1 MLFRIETDLHISDLL
16 KLTND
21 VASRMSQFKV
31 ATSYVVVPCREK
43 ETGEKYDDKL
53 YFIEIPTLD
62 KLMEIINNMN
72 DFTFTI
78 TPGIES
84 PLNEWDF
91 ELVMGEEEE
100 RLYRYP
106 ILWIN

>member
-1 MLFRIETDLHISDLL
+1 MTYQIISDTSL
-16 KLTND
+16 KD

-43 ETGEKYDDKL
+43 ETGERYDDKL

-91 ELVMGEEEE
+91 EPVMGDEEEY
-100 RLYRYP
+100 LYRYP

>member
-1 MLFRIETDLHISDLL
+1 MTYQIISEEFDTSS
-16 KLTND
+16 KE
-21 VASRMSQFKV
+21 VVSRMSQFKV
-31 ATSYVVVPCREK
+31 ATSCAVVSCREK
-43 ETGEKYDDKL
+43 ETGERYDDKL

-91 ELVMGEEEE
+91 ELVMSEEEY
-100 RLYRYP
+100 LYRYP

>member
-1 MLFRIETDLHISDLL
+1 MTYQIISEEFDTSS
-16 KLTND
+16 KE
-21 VASRMSQFKV
+21 VVSRMSQFKV

-43 ETGEKYDDKL
+43 ETGERYDDKL

-62 KLMEIINNMN
+62 KLMEIINNMK

-84 PLNEWDF
+84 PLSEWDF

-100 RLYRYP
+100 YLYRYP

>member
-1 MLFRIETDLHISDLL
+1 MTYQIISEEFNVSS
-16 KLTND
+16 KD
-21 VASRMSQFKV
+21 VASRMSRFKV
-31 ATSYVVVPCREK
+31 ATSYAVVSCREK
-43 ETGEKYDDKL
+43 ETGERYDDRL
-53 YFIEIPTLD
+53 YFVEIPTLD
-62 KLMEIINNMN
+62 KLMEIINNMK
-72 DFTFTI
+72 DCTFTI

-91 ELVMGEEEE
+91 EPVMGEEEE

>member
-1 MLFRIETDLHISDLL
+1 MTYQIISEEFNTSS
-16 KLTND
+16 KD

-31 ATSYVVVPCREK
+31 ATSYAVVSCREK
-43 ETGEKYDDKL
+43 ETGERYDDKL
-53 YFIEIPTLD
+53 YFVEIPTLD

-72 DFTFTI
+72 NFTFTI

-91 ELVMGEEEE
+91 ELVKGDEDEH
-100 RLYRYP
+100 LYRYP

>member
-1 MLFRIETDLHISDLL
+1 MTYQIISENTSS
-16 KLTND
+16 KD

-43 ETGEKYDDKL
+43 ETGERYDDRL

-62 KLMEIINNMN
+62 KLMEIINNMK

-91 ELVMGEEEE
+91 ELVKGDEDEH
-100 RLYRYP
+100 LYRYP

>member
-1 MLFRIETDLHISDLL
+1 MTYQIISEEFDTSS
-16 KLTND
+16 KE
-21 VASRMSQFKV
+21 VVSRMSQFKV
-31 ATSYVVVPCREK
+31 ATSYAVVSCREK
-43 ETGEKYDDKL
+43 ETGERYDDKL

-100 RLYRYP
+100 YLYSYP
-106 ILWIN
+106 ILWMN

>member
-1 MLFRIETDLHISDLL
+1 MTYQIISEEFDTSS
-16 KLTND
+16 KD

-31 ATSYVVVPCREK
+31 ATSYAVVSCREK
-43 ETGEKYDDKL
+43 ETGERYDDKL
-53 YFIEIPTLD
+53 YFVEIPTLD

-100 RLYRYP
+100 YLYRYP

>member
-1 MLFRIETDLHISDLL
+1 MTYQIISEEFNTSS
-16 KLTND
+16 KD

-31 ATSYVVVPCREK
+31 ATSYAVVSCREK
-43 ETGEKYDDKL
+43 ETGERYDDRL
-53 YFIEIPTLD
+53 YFVEIPTLD
-62 KLMEIINNMN
+62 KLMEIINNMK

-84 PLNEWDF
+84 PLSEWDF
-91 ELVMGEEEE
+91 ELVMGDEDE

>member
-1 MLFRIETDLHISDLL
+1 MTYQIISEIDTSS
-16 KLTND
+16 KD

-31 ATSYVVVPCREK
+31 ATSYAVVSCREK
-43 ETGEKYDDKL
+43 ETGERYDDKL
-53 YFIEIPTLD
+53 YFVEIPTLD
-62 KLMEIINNMN
+62 KLMEIINNMK

-100 RLYRYP
+100 CLYRYP

>member
-16 KLTND
+16 KLIN
-21 VASRMSQFKV
+21 
-31 ATSYVVVPCREK
+31 VVVPCREK
-43 ETGEKYDDKL
+43 ETGERYDDKL

>member
-1 MLFRIETDLHISDLL
+1 MTYQIISEIDTSS
-16 KLTND
+16 KD
-21 VASRMSQFKV
+21 VVSRMSQFKV
-31 ATSYVVVPCREK
+31 ATSYAVVSCREK
-43 ETGEKYDDKL
+43 ETGERYDDKL
-53 YFIEIPTLD
+53 YFVEIPTLD

-91 ELVMGEEEE
+91 ELVRGDTEEY
-100 RLYRYP
+100 LYRYP

>member
-1 MLFRIETDLHISDLL
+1 MTYQIISEIDTSS
-16 KLTND
+16 KD

-31 ATSYVVVPCREK
+31 ATSYAVVSCREK

-53 YFIEIPTLD
+53 YFVEIPTLD

>member
-1 MLFRIETDLHISDLL
+1 MTYQIISEMDTSS
-16 KLTND
+16 KD

-31 ATSYVVVPCREK
+31 ATSCAVVSCREK
-43 ETGEKYDDKL
+43 ETGERYDDKL
-53 YFIEIPTLD
+53 YFVEIPTLD

-91 ELVMGEEEE
+91 EPVKGDEEEY
-100 RLYRYP
+100 LYRYP

>member
-1 MLFRIETDLHISDLL
+1 MTYQIISEQFDTSL
-16 KLTND
+16 KD
-21 VASRMSQFKV
+21 AASRMSQFKV

-43 ETGEKYDDKL
+43 ETGERYDDRL

-62 KLMEIINNMN
+62 KLMEIINNMK

-84 PLNEWDF
+84 PLDEWDF

-100 RLYRYP
+100 YLYRYP
-106 ILWIN
+106 MLWIN

>member
-1 MLFRIETDLHISDLL
+1 M
-16 KLTND
+16 
-21 VASRMSQFKV
+21 
-31 ATSYVVVPCREK
+31 
-43 ETGEKYDDKL
+43 
-53 YFIEIPTLD
+53 YFVEIPTLD
-62 KLMEIINNMN
+62 ELMEIINNMN

-91 ELVMGEEEE
+91 ELVKGDEDEH
-100 RLYRYP
+100 LYRYP

>member
-1 MLFRIETDLHISDLL
+1 MTYQIISEIDTSS
-16 KLTND
+16 KD

-31 ATSYVVVPCREK
+31 ATSYAVVSCREK
-43 ETGEKYDDKL
+43 ETGERYDDKL

-62 KLMEIINNMN
+62 KLMEIINNMK

>member
-1 MLFRIETDLHISDLL
+1 MTYQIISEIDTSS
-16 KLTND
+16 KD

-43 ETGEKYDDKL
+43 ETGERYDDKL
-53 YFIEIPTLD
+53 YFVEIPTLD

-78 TPGIES
+78 TPGIEP

-91 ELVMGEEEE
+91 ELVKGDEDEH
-100 RLYRYP
+100 LYRYP

>member
-1 MLFRIETDLHISDLL
+1 MTYQIISEKFDASS
-16 KLTND
+16 KY

-31 ATSYVVVPCREK
+31 ATSCAVVSCREK
-43 ETGEKYDDKL
+43 ETGERYDDKL

-91 ELVMGEEEE
+91 ELVMGEKDE

>member
-1 MLFRIETDLHISDLL
+1 MTYQIISEEFNVSS
-16 KLTND
+16 KD

-31 ATSYVVVPCREK
+31 ATSYAVVSCREK
-43 ETGEKYDDKL
+43 ETGERYDDRL
-53 YFIEIPTLD
+53 YFVEIPTLD
-62 KLMEIINNMN
+62 KLMEIINNMK
-72 DFTFTI
+72 DCTFTI

-91 ELVMGEEEE
+91 EPVIGEEEE

>member
-1 MLFRIETDLHISDLL
+1 MTYQIISETLDTSS
-16 KLTND
+16 KD
-21 VASRMSQFKV
+21 VVSRMSQFKV
-31 ATSYVVVPCREK
+31 ATSYAVVSCREK
-43 ETGEKYDDKL
+43 ETGERYDDRL

-62 KLMEIINNMN
+62 KLMEIINNMK

-91 ELVMGEEEE
+91 EPVMGDEAEY
-100 RLYRYP
+100 LYRYP

>member
-1 MLFRIETDLHISDLL
+1 MTYQIISENFDTSL
-16 KLTND
+16 KD
-21 VASRMSQFKV
+21 IASRMSQFKV
-31 ATSYVVVPCREK
+31 ATSYAVVSCREK
-43 ETGEKYDDKL
+43 ETGERYDDKL

-62 KLMEIINNMN
+62 KLMEIINNMK

-100 RLYRYP
+100 YLYRYP

>member
-1 MLFRIETDLHISDLL
+1 MTYQIILETLDTSS
-16 KLTND
+16 KD
-21 VASRMSQFKV
+21 VVSRMSQFKV
-31 ATSYVVVPCREK
+31 ATSYAVVSCREK
-43 ETGEKYDDKL
+43 ETGERYDDRL

-62 KLMEIINNMN
+62 KLMEIINNMK

>member
-1 MLFRIETDLHISDLL
+1 MTYQIISEEFNVSS
-16 KLTND
+16 KD

-31 ATSYVVVPCREK
+31 ATSYAVVSCKEK
-43 ETGEKYDDKL
+43 ETGERYDDRL
-53 YFIEIPTLD
+53 YFVEIPTLD
-62 KLMEIINNMN
+62 KLMEIINNMK
-72 DFTFTI
+72 DCTFTI

-91 ELVMGEEEE
+91 EPVMGEEEE

>member
-1 MLFRIETDLHISDLL
+1 MTYQIISENFDASS
-16 KLTND
+16 KD

-31 ATSYVVVPCREK
+31 ATSCAVVSCREK
-43 ETGEKYDDKL
+43 ETGEKYDDKM

-100 RLYRYP
+100 YLYRYP

>member
-1 MLFRIETDLHISDLL
+1 MTYQIISEQFDTSL
-16 KLTND
+16 KE
-21 VASRMSQFKV
+21 VVSRMSQFKV
-31 ATSYVVVPCREK
+31 ATSYAVVSCREK
-43 ETGEKYDDKL
+43 ETGERYDDKL

-62 KLMEIINNMN
+62 KLMEIINNMK

>member
-1 MLFRIETDLHISDLL
+1 MTYQIISEIDTSS
-16 KLTND
+16 KD

-31 ATSYVVVPCREK
+31 ATSYAVVSCREK
-43 ETGEKYDDKL
+43 ETGERYDDKL
-53 YFIEIPTLD
+53 YFVEIPTLD

-91 ELVMGEEEE
+91 ELVKGDEDEH
-100 RLYRYP
+100 LYRYP

>member
-1 MLFRIETDLHISDLL
+1 MTYQIISENFDTSS
-16 KLTND
+16 KE
-21 VASRMSQFKV
+21 VVSRMSQFKV

-43 ETGEKYDDKL
+43 ETGERYDDKL

-62 KLMEIINNMN
+62 KLMEIINNMK

-84 PLNEWDF
+84 PLSEWDF

-100 RLYRYP
+100 YLYRYP

>member
-1 MLFRIETDLHISDLL
+1 MTYRIISEEFDTSS
-16 KLTND
+16 KD
-21 VASRMSQFKV
+21 VASRMNQFKV
-31 ATSYVVVPCREK
+31 ATCYAVVPCREK
-43 ETGEKYDDKL
+43 ETGERYDDKM

-91 ELVMGEEEE
+91 EPVMGEEEE

>member
-16 KLTND
+16 KLTNK
-21 VASRMSQFKV
+21 M
-31 ATSYVVVPCREK
+31 ATRYVVVPCREK
-43 ETGEKYDDKL
+43 ETGERYDDKL
-53 YFIEIPTLD
+53 YFVEIPTLD

-100 RLYRYP
+100 YLYRYP

>member
-1 MLFRIETDLHISDLL
+1 MTYQIISEEFDTSS
-16 KLTND
+16 KE
-21 VASRMSQFKV
+21 VVSRMSQFKV
-31 ATSYVVVPCREK
+31 ATSYAVVSCREK
-43 ETGEKYDDKL
+43 ETGERYDDKL

-62 KLMEIINNMN
+62 KLMEIINNMK

-84 PLNEWDF
+84 PLSEWDF

-100 RLYRYP
+100 YLYRYP

>member
-1 MLFRIETDLHISDLL
+1 MTYQIISEEFDTSS
-16 KLTND
+16 KE
-21 VASRMSQFKV
+21 VVSRMSQFKV
-31 ATSYVVVPCREK
+31 AASYVVVPCREK
-43 ETGEKYDDKL
+43 ETGERYDDKL

-62 KLMEIINNMN
+62 KLMEIINNMK

-84 PLNEWDF
+84 PLDEWDF
-91 ELVMGEEEE
+91 ELVMGEEDE

>member
-1 MLFRIETDLHISDLL
+1 MTYQIISEMDTSS
-16 KLTND
+16 KD

-31 ATSYVVVPCREK
+31 ATSYVAVPCREK
-43 ETGEKYDDKL
+43 ETGERYDDKL
-53 YFIEIPTLD
+53 YFVEIPTLD

-91 ELVMGEEEE
+91 ELVMGEEDEH
-100 RLYRYP
+100 LYRYP

>member
-1 MLFRIETDLHISDLL
+1 MTYQIISEEFDTSS
-16 KLTND
+16 KD
-21 VASRMSQFKV
+21 IASRMSQFKV
-31 ATSYVVVPCREK
+31 ATSYAVVSCREK
-43 ETGEKYDDKL
+43 ETGERYDDKL
-53 YFIEIPTLD
+53 YFVEIPTLD

-91 ELVMGEEEE
+91 EPVMGEEEE

>member
-1 MLFRIETDLHISDLL
+1 MTYQIISEKFDTSL
-16 KLTND
+16 KD
-21 VASRMSQFKV
+21 AASRMSQFKV
-31 ATSYVVVPCREK
+31 ATSYAVVSCRDK
-43 ETGEKYDDKL
+43 ETGERYDDKL

-62 KLMEIINNMN
+62 KLMEIINNMK

-91 ELVMGEEEE
+91 EPVMGDEEEY
-100 RLYRYP
+100 LYRYP